1 MLEALVAEVL
11 KANCALPANGLA
23 PLTWGNA
30 SGIDREQGLV
40 AIKPSG
46 VAYDELTEDD
56 IVVVDLDG
64 NVVHGER
71 RPSTDTPTHLVLYRA
86 FEEIGAVVHTHSTW
100 SVAWAQAQREIPVLG
115 TTHADLCAYPIPVTR
130 ALTDEEIA
138 TDYEGATGTVLVE
151 TIAQRGPEEL
161 PCALVR
167 GHAPF
172 CWGATP
178 AKAVDVAITL
188 EQVARMALLTSML
201 EPGAEPLQDAVR
213 DKHHDRKHGPRAYY
227 GATVTT
233 QAGLEA
239 AEQKMREAGQPDEAI
254 RSFASAYERL
264 VGGESAMLPS
274 AELEPAG
281 DVDRLEE
288 LPDVDAGEV
297 LDRVAV
303 IKLNGGLATTMGLR
317 SPKSLLEAREGRLV
331 PGHHR
336 RPDAGAANVATA
348 CGSRSS

>member
-130 ALTDEEIA
+130 ALTDEEVA

-227 GATVTT
+227 G
-233 QAGLEA
+233 
-239 AEQKMREAGQPDEAI
+239 QP
-254 RSFASAYERL
+254 
-264 VGGESAMLPS
+264 
-274 AELEPAG
+274 
-281 DVDRLEE
+281 
-288 LPDVDAGEV
+288 
-297 LDRVAV
+297 
-303 IKLNGGLATTMGLR
+303 
-317 SPKSLLEAREGRLV
+317 
-331 PGHHR
+331 
-336 RPDAGAANVATA
+336 
-348 CGSRSS
+348 